1 MREVAWDASAVALD
15 TDAAVLFDVVIVN
28 IGVDPRHENA
38 LALEVRTVD
47 CAGDFAA
54 TRDDVDADPCAEQ
67 ATKTS
72 GESESYNAG
81 DLDLSSSARRDWI
94 VVYAIRSTSKA
105 CEGGYEYE
113 VIVVSDLFA
122 HGGVL
127 DGFAYTFG
135 VEPDECADGL
145 PVIARVVVG
154 VRGGTCLV

>member
-1 MREVAWDASAVALD
+1 M
-15 TDAAVLFDVVIVN
+15 
-28 IGVDPRHENA
+28 
-38 LALEVRTVD
+38 
-47 CAGDFAA
+47 
-54 TRDDVDADPCAEQ
+54 
-67 ATKTS
+67 
-72 GESESYNAG
+72 
-81 DLDLSSSARRDWI
+81 
-94 VVYAIRSTSKA
+94 VYAIRSTSKA

>member
-81 DLDLSSSARRDWI
+81 DLDF
-94 VVYAIRSTSKA
+94 K
-105 CEGGYEYE
+105 
-113 VIVVSDLFA
+113 F
-122 HGGVL
+122 
-127 DGFAYTFG
+127 
-135 VEPDECADGL
+135 ECAAGL
-145 PVIARVVVG
+145 DCG
-154 VRGGTCLV
+154 VCHSINLQSV